1 MAQGSHETQTLR
13 TCCECDVPQLAR
25 NHYFTGKLL
34 VERDFTDEQRYHAG
48 KQQRHN
54 QHLHGSGS
62 VCGLKVKQHPNENCR
77 DQYVVIEPGTAIDC
91 CGRELLVTQK
101 EYFDFQAK
109 IAEKKVDLGDTAHT
123 LQVCLRYSE
132 CPTEQVPVLFDDCGS
147 DDTATQPNR
156 IVEGYDFDVRID
168 PVLKRRVLD
177 DVDLEWK
184 HSQAVA
190 NASRVVV
197 DEANQRFYVL
207 TAGDASTLFVY
218 NTDNYSAMT
227 PQALNG
233 PAMDVALSR
242 DGSRAYVSVRQ
253 KNSVQV
259 FDTRALGTPQ
269 ALINE
274 LPAPSVPTGDVR
286 LAVSPRDGFLYVL
299 DVDRRTV
306 TLWKP
311 GINQRDEDIDDA
323 EYTHIRVG
331 NAPHSIVASPDG
343 RWVLVANS
351 GDKTISAI
359 DAVTHMHHP
368 VTLHLTNIVPSELAV
383 ADTDD
388 GLKLYIADTTN
399 NTVSILLL
407 ELRADPPFTLLGVP
421 FSLAPDTL
429 VDIAV
434 SHTGRW
440 LYVLLAD
447 ETGKGRIQVID
458 AHKVER
464 EEAYATGDSLPVGNA
479 PSKLVLIPTR
489 PHLYAAYQGKSPD
502 ADPGG
507 VAIVH
512 LLETTCEDLFKRALH
527 ECPDCDDDDEC
538 VVLATI
544 KGYKHDAPIT
554 DAAIDNLTD
563 RRLLPST
570 DLVTDIVRCILD
582 NGGGKGRRGEEG
594 PQGKEGKGIEA
605 VQARIVDCDD
615 EGSASIQE
623 IDERRTLVLEIP
635 RGCDGRDAE
644 VPPPVE
650 YTRICAINWEHR
662 GKMDRENLEDGLVI
676 AFNRKIRAGDLNAHS
691 FQVLIRTE
699 DEGLIIWCELP
710 HRHLRGIELELAD
723 GPDGTCVITEREE
736 VPHHDA
742 DTFVNGALFEL
753 REILREIPAGSH
765 TLRVVLKG
773 DLIQDEYR
781 LGVDANHLP
790 PWLPHRPTGD
800 GVEGG
805 TFESWFTVEAAEYRE
820 AREDRETRE
829 PRINRRWMRN

>member
-1 MAQGSHETQTLR
+1 MAQGSHETHTRR
-13 TCCECDVPQLAR
+13 TRCECGECDVPQLAR

-54 QHLHGSGS
+54 RHLHGSGS
-62 VCGLKVKQHPNENCR
+62 VCGLKVKQHPNVNCQH
-77 DQYVVIEPGTAIDC
+77 QYVVIEPGTAIDC
-91 CGRELLVTQK
+91 CGRELLVTHK
-101 EYFDFQAK
+101 VYFDFQAK
-109 IAEKKVDLGDTAHT
+109 INEKKVDLGDTERT
-123 LQVCLRYSE
+123 LQVCMRYSE
-132 CPTEQVPVLFDDCGS
+132 CPTEQVPVLFDDCDIDG
-147 DDTATQPNR
+147 TATQPNR
-156 IVEGYDFDVRID
+156 IVEGYDFDVRVHPD
-168 PVLKRRVLD
+168 LRRRVLD

-184 HSQAVA
+184 HSQAIA
-190 NASRVVV
+190 NANRIVV

-218 NTDNYSAMT
+218 STDTYSVIT
-227 PQALNG
+227 SQALNA
-233 PAMDVALSR
+233 PAMDIALAR
-242 DGSRAYVSVRQ
+242 DGSRVYVSVKQ
-253 KNSVQV
+253 ENSVQV
-259 FDTRALGTPQ
+259 FDTKALGTPQ

-274 LPAPSVPTGDVR
+274 LPAPSEPTGDVR
-286 LAVSPRDGFLYVL
+286 LAISPRDGFLYVL
-299 DVDRRTV
+299 DAGRRTV

-311 GINQRDEDIDDA
+311 AINQKDEDIDDA
-323 EYTHIRVG
+323 EYTHVRVG
-331 NAPHSIVASPDG
+331 MAPHSIVASPDG
-343 RWVLVANS
+343 RWILVANS
-351 GDKTISAI
+351 GDNSISAI
-359 DAVTHMHHP
+359 DAVTHAHHP
-368 VTLHLTNIVPSELAV
+368 ASLHLTNVIPSELAV

-388 GLKLYIADTTN
+388 GLKLYILDSTN
-399 NTVSILLL
+399 NTLSILLL
-407 ELRADPPFTLLGVP
+407 ELRADPPFTPLGAP
-421 FSLAPDTL
+421 FPLAPAQA

-447 ETGKGRIQVID
+447 AATGRGRIQVID

-464 EEAYATGDSLPVGNA
+464 GESYAVGDSLPVGNA

-489 PHLYAAYQGKSPD
+489 PHLYAAYQGTSPD

-512 LLETTCEDLFKRALH
+512 LIETTCEDLFKRALH

-538 VVLATI
+538 IVLATI
-544 KGYKHDAPIT
+544 QGYKHDDKIT
-554 DAAIDNLTD
+554 DNMIDNLTD

-570 DLVTDIVRCILD
+570 GLVTDIVRCILD
-582 NGGGKGRRGEEG
+582 NGSGKGRRGEEG
-594 PQGKEGKGIEA
+594 PRGREGRGIEA

-615 EGSASIQE
+615 EGSASIRE
-623 IDERRTLVLEIP
+623 IDEKRTLVLEIP

-644 VPPPVE
+644 LPPPVE
-650 YTRICAINWEHR
+650 YTRVCAINWEHR
-662 GKMDRENLEDGLVI
+662 GKMEREDLEDGLVI
-676 AFNRKIRAGDLNAHS
+676 AFSRKIRAGDINSHS

-699 DEGLIIWCELP
+699 DDGLITWCELP

-753 REILREIPAGSH
+753 REIPVGPH

-773 DLIQDEYR
+773 DQIQDEHR

-805 TFESWFTVEAAEYRE
+805 TFESWFTVEAREEGRE
-820 AREDRETRE
+820 AREARQPRTR
-829 PRINRRWMRN
+829 RR

>member
-1 MAQGSHETQTLR
+1 MAQGSHETQTRR
-13 TCCECDVPQLAR
+13 TCCECGEYSVPQLAR

-62 VCGLKVKQHPNENCR
+62 VCGLKVKQHPSDNCQH
-77 DQYVVIEPGTAIDC
+77 QYVVIEPGTAIDC
-91 CGRELLVTQK
+91 CGRELLVTHK

-109 IAEKKVDLGDTAHT
+109 IDEKKKELGDTEHT
-123 LQVCLRYSE
+123 LQVCMRYSE
-132 CPTEQVPVLFDDCGS
+132 CPTEQVPVLFDDCNS
-147 DDTATQPNR
+147 DDTAMQPNR
-156 IVEGYDFDVRID
+156 IVEGYDFDVRIE

-184 HSQAVA
+184 HSLAIA
-190 NASRVVV
+190 NANRVVV

-207 TAGDASTLFVY
+207 TADDASTLFVY
-218 NTDNYSAMT
+218 STDSYSAMT
-227 PQALNG
+227 PQALSG
-233 PAMDVALSR
+233 PAMDIALSR
-242 DGSRAYVSVRQ
+242 DGSRVYVSV
-253 KNSVQV
+253 KHKHSVQV
-259 FDTRALGTPQ
+259 FDTKALNTPQ

-274 LPAPSVPTGDVR
+274 LPAPSIPAGDVR

-299 DVDRRTV
+299 DTGRRTV

-311 GINQRDEDIDDA
+311 GINQKNEDIDDA

-331 NAPHSIVASPDG
+331 MDPHSIVASPDG
-343 RWVLVANS
+343 RWIFVANS
-351 GDKTISAI
+351 GDNSISAI
-359 DAVTHMHHP
+359 DAVTHTHHP
-368 VTLHLTNIVPSELAV
+368 VMLHLPNVIPAELAV

-388 GLKLYIADTTN
+388 GLKLYILDSTN
-399 NTVSILLL
+399 NTISILLL
-407 ELRADPPFTLLGVP
+407 ELRADPPFAPLGAP
-421 FSLAPDTL
+421 FPLTPALA

-440 LYVLLAD
+440 LFVLLA
-447 ETGKGRIQVID
+447 EAATGRGRVQVID

-464 EEAYATGDSLPVGNA
+464 GEPYAIGDSLPVGNA

-489 PHLYAAYQGKSPD
+489 PHLYAAYRGKSPD
-502 ADPGG
+502 ADTGG

-512 LLETTCEDLFKRALH
+512 LTGTTCEDLFERALH
-527 ECPDCDDDDEC
+527 ECPDCDDNDEC

-544 KGYKHDAPIT
+544 KGYKYGAQIT
-554 DAAIDNLTD
+554 DNMIDNLTD

-570 DLVTDIVRCILD
+570 SLVTDIVRCILD

-594 PQGKEGKGIEA
+594 PRGREGRGIEA

-615 EGSASIQE
+615 EGSASIRE
-623 IDERRTLVLEIP
+623 IDEKRTLVLEIP

-644 VPPPVE
+644 LPPPVE
-650 YTRICAINWEHR
+650 YTRVCAINWEHR
-662 GKMDRENLEDGLVI
+662 GKMDREDLEDGLII
-676 AFNRKIRAGDLNAHS
+676 AFSHRIRAGDLNSHT

-699 DEGLIIWCELP
+699 DDGLITWCELP

-723 GPDGTCVITEREE
+723 GPDGTCLITEREE

-753 REILREIPAGSH
+753 REIPPGGH

-773 DLIQDEYR
+773 DQIQDER
-781 LGVDANHLP
+781 
-790 PWLPHRPTGD
+790 
-800 GVEGG
+800 
-805 TFESWFTVEAAEYRE
+805 
-820 AREDRETRE
+820 
-829 PRINRRWMRN
+829 